1 MKIWKKIFIYSL
13 VLFLTVFNLGA
24 FFIIENNHNLILK
37 REIDRGLSEHLSIY
51 SGLKG
56 NLLFLKERVG
66 DTKISRKTIYDLT
79 IDDFMKNFNDK
90 NMYIE
95 ILNSKSEVIFGNLDF
110 DITNERTE
118 LKKPLEERRSYI
130 IRDVGNRTFL
140 FITNLMNIGKES
152 LTVSYVRD
160 ITSIYND
167 RKDQYIFFVKLDII
181 ISIILA
187 IGMYLLSK
195 YITEPINELTNVTR
209 RISSGNVSE
218 RAQINSNDEIGI
230 LTENFNKMSDAIE
243 DKINQLEKNAE
254 EKQRFIDNLTHE
266 MKTPLTCIIGY
277 ADFLRSTKYNEKIF
291 IEGLNNIFREGK
303 RLEELS
309 SKMMNLILLKKE
321 NFKMNRVEV
330 KAILDEIKNA
340 LKPKLDSKKIELV
353 TSGED
358 QEIIVEKDLIKVLI
372 SNLIDNAIKASKIN
386 GKVFVNI
393 YTNENLK
400 TVVEVKDEGIG
411 ISEEDLPKV
420 FEPFYM
426 VDKSR
431 TRSHNGSGL
440 GLSICNEIVNLH
452 EAKLQIESRLNE
464 GTTVKIIFS

>member
-1 MKIWKKIFIYSL
+1 MKIWEKIFIYSL

-66 DTKISRKTIYDLT
+66 DTKISRKNIYDLT
-79 IDDFMKNFNDK
+79 INDFMKNFNDK

-95 ILNSKSEVIFGNLDF
+95 ILNSKNEVIFGNLDF

-330 KAILDEIKNA
+330 KAILDEIKSV
-340 LKPKLDSKKIELV
+340 LKPKLDNKKIELV
-353 TSGED
+353 TSGEN
-358 QEIIVEKDLIKVLI
+358 QKVIVEKDLIKVLI
-372 SNLIDNAIKASKIN
+372 SNLIDNAIKASELN
-386 GKVFVNI
+386 GKVYVNI
-393 YTNENLK
+393 YTNEDLK
-400 TVVEVKDEGIG
+400 AVVEIKDEGIG

-440 GLSICNEIVNLH
+440 GLSICNEIANLH

>member
-13 VLFLTVFNLGA
+13 VIFLTVFNLGA

-66 DTKISRKTIYDLT
+66 DTRISRKNIYNL
-79 IDDFMKNFNDK
+79 IINDFMKNFNDK

-95 ILNSKSEVIFGNLDF
+95 ILDSENEVVFSNLDF

-140 FITNLMNIGKES
+140 FITNLMNIDKES
-152 LTVSYVRD
+152 LSVSYVRD
-160 ITSIYND
+160 ITSIYNN
-167 RKDQYIFFVKLDII
+167 RKDQYIFFAKLDII

-209 RISSGNVSE
+209 RISSGSVSE

-230 LTENFNKMSDAIE
+230 LAENFNKMSDAIE

-277 ADFLRSTKYNEKIF
+277 ADFLRSTKYNEKTF

-309 SKMMNLILLKKE
+309 GKMMSLILLKKE
-321 NFKMNRVEV
+321 NFKMNMVEMKV
-330 KAILDEIKNA
+330 ILDEIKNA
-340 LKPKLDSKKIELV
+340 LKPKLDNKKIELV
-353 TSGED
+353 TSGEN
-358 QEIIVEKDLIKVLI
+358 QKVIVEKDLIKVLI
-372 SNLIDNAIKASKIN
+372 SNLIDNAIKASELN
-386 GKVFVNI
+386 GKVYVNI
-393 YTNENLK
+393 YTNEDLK
-400 TVVEVKDEGIG
+400 TVVEIKDEGIG

-440 GLSICNEIVNLH
+440 GLSICKEIANLH

>member
-66 DTKISRKTIYDLT
+66 DTRISRKNIYNLT
-79 IDDFMKNFNDK
+79 INDFMKNFNDK

-95 ILNSKSEVIFGNLDF
+95 ILDSENEVVFSNLDF

-152 LTVSYVRD
+152 LSVSYVRD
-160 ITSIYND
+160 ITSIYNN
-167 RKDQYIFFVKLDII
+167 RKDQYIFFAKLDII

-209 RISSGNVSE
+209 RISSGSVSE

-230 LTENFNKMSDAIE
+230 LAENFNKMSDAIE

-254 EKQRFIDNLTHE
+254 EKQRFTDNLTHE

-277 ADFLRSTKYNEKIF
+277 ADFLRSTKYNEKTF

-309 SKMMNLILLKKE
+309 GKMMNLILLKKE
-321 NFKMNRVEV
+321 NFKMNMVEMKV
-330 KAILDEIKNA
+330 ILDEIKNA
-340 LKPKLDSKKIELV
+340 LKPKLDNKKIELV
-353 TSGED
+353 TSGEN
-358 QEIIVEKDLIKVLI
+358 QKVIVEKDLIKVLI
-372 SNLIDNAIKASKIN
+372 SNLIDNAIKASELN
-386 GKVFVNI
+386 GKVYVNI
-393 YTNENLK
+393 YTNEDLK
-400 TVVEVKDEGIG
+400 TVVEIKDEGIG

-440 GLSICNEIVNLH
+440 GLSICNEIANLH
-452 EAKLQIESRLNE
+452 EAKLQIESRLSE

>member
-1 MKIWKKIFIYSL
+1 MKIWKKIFVYSL

-66 DTKISRKTIYDLT
+66 DTKISRKNIYDLT
-79 IDDFMKNFNDK
+79 INDFMKNFNDK

-95 ILNSKSEVIFGNLDF
+95 ILNSKNEVIFGNLDF

-358 QEIIVEKDLIKVLI
+358 QEVIVEKDLIKVLI